1 MSASKQ
7 AAKYFRDV
15 HFGGN
20 WTDVNIKETLSDVT
34 WEQAQKK
41 VGDLNSIATLAVHIK
56 YFVSVV
62 LKVLKGGPLEG
73 KDALSFDHSF
83 IQSQED
89 WENFLKEWWDQTEQ
103 VAKLV
108 EVMPEEKLFGPFVDP
123 IYGDYYRQI
132 HGMIE
137 HAHYHLGQ
145 ITLIKKMINSQEA

>member
-1 MSASKQ
+1 MNASKQ

-20 WTDVNIKETLSDVT
+20 WTSVNLKDTLSDVT

-41 VGDLNSIATLAVHIK
+41 VGDFNTIATLAVHVK
-56 YFVSVV
+56 YFVPVV

-83 IQSQED
+83 IQSQAD
-89 WENFLKEWWDQTEQ
+89 WESFLNEWWDEAEQ

-108 EVMPEEKLFGPFVDP
+108 EELPEEKLFGPFVDP
-123 IYGDYYRQI
+123 KYGDYYRQI

-145 ITLIKKMINSQEA
+145 ISLIKKMI